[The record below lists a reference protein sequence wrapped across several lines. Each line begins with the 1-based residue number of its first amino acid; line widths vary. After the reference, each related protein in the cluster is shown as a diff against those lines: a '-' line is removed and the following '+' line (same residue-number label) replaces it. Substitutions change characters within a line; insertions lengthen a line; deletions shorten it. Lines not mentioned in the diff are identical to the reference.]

1 MTEAENSYQEILILV
16 EKLQKEI
23 LGLKK
28 ENANLH
34 KRINELE
41 HSKNSNNSSIPPSKD
56 DNRVQ
61 RNQSLRTSSGKK
73 SGGQLG
79 HKGHTHKM
87 VDIPD
92 EIINHRSTFCQAC
105 GIDISDETSGVY
117 ATRQVVELPPI
128 NPVYVEHRSYSTI
141 CSCGCINKADFP
153 KRVKAPMQYGE
164 SIENLVAY
172 LNVGQYLPYNRIVSM
187 FRGLFNIPLSE
198 GSVSN
203 MISRFAQKTHPLY
216 EQIRKEVESSKVVG
230 SDETGAKMNGEKWWF
245 WTWQN
250 KNETYITASENRA
263 FKTIENNFPKGFKK
277 ATLVSDRYGAHL
289 KTKANA
295 HQICISHLLRDL
307 NYLIELTGAKT
318 IKLLKALLQQAI
330 FLKTQMQPNEYQQ
343 TNLVRN
349 YIQRETFK
357 ILSGEHKQEHKKVKS
372 LMKKLNRSRN
382 HIFEFLHNQNVPPDN
397 NGSERAI
404 RNVKVKQKVSTMFK
418 SERGI
423 VNYAIIRSVFDTCTK
438 RNIPVLKACSMINQ
452 YPE

>member
-1 MTEAENSYQEILILV
+1 MTKADNSYQEILILV
-16 EKLQKEI
+16 QKLQEEI

-28 ENANLH
+28 ENTNLRN
-34 KRINELE
+34 RITELE

-56 DNRVQ
+56 DNRIQ

-73 SGGQLG
+73 SGGQPG

-87 VDIPD
+87 VDTPD
-92 EIINHRSTFCQAC
+92 EIINHKLTFCKAC
-105 GIDISDETSGVY
+105 GIDISGQTSTIY
-117 ATRQVVELPPI
+117 ETRQVVELPPI
-128 NPVYVEHRSYSTI
+128 NPIYIEHRCYSTI
-141 CSCGCINKADFP
+141 CTCGCFNKAGFP
-153 KRVKAPMQYGE
+153 DRVKAPVQYGE

-172 LNVGQYLPYNRIVSM
+172 LNVGQYLPYNRIVNM

-203 MISRFAQKTHPLY
+203 MISRFAKRAQPLY
-216 EQIRKEVESSKVVG
+216 EQIRREIESSKVVG

-250 KNETYITASENRA
+250 KNGTYITASENRA
-263 FKTIENNFPKGFKK
+263 FKTIENEFPKGFKK

-289 KTKANA
+289 KTKAYA

-318 IKLLKALLQQAI
+318 IKRLKALLQQAI
-330 FLKTQMQPNEYQQ
+330 FLKSQMQPNEYQQ
-343 TNLVRN
+343 SNLARN
-349 YIQRETFK
+349 YIQRETFQL
-357 ILSGEHKQEHKKVKS
+357 LSDEHNMEHKKVKS
-372 LMKKLNRSRN
+372 LMKNLNRCRN
-382 HIFEFLHNQNVPPDN
+382 HIFEFLYNEQVPPDN

-418 SERGI
+418 SESGI
-423 VNYAIIRSVFDTCTK
+423 INYAIIRSVFDTCTK
-438 RNIPVLKACSMINQ
+438 RNIPVMMAYNMMNQ
-452 YPE
+452 HPE